1 MEHKVDLIDEQQR
14 LIVDVNF
21 ESSSTAININN
32 SNGGVTNPTSS
43 AATEQMSIA
52 QLVVAERKQQRQ
64 ALLVK
69 RDRINNERENQMLEK
84 KEILSMLEQL
94 LTLETRLV
102 LSYWPRFFLLS
113 HFKWQGFNV
122 FDLVSQLMCQ
132 LLIGCY

>member
-94 LTLETRLV
+94 LTLEARLV
-102 LSYWPRFFLLS
+102 LSYWPRFFCYLTLS
-113 HFKWQGFNV
+113 GRV
-122 FDLVSQLMCQ
+122 LMS
-132 LLIGCY
+132 LT